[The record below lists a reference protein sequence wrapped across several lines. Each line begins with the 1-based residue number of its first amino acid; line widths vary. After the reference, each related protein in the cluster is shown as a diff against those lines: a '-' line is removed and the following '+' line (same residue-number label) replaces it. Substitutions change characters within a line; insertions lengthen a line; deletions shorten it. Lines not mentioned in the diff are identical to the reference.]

1 MICNGNKT
9 EICGGPNRL
18 NVYDYKEEWS
28 DDQTS
33 TSTTIIPP
41 RYVQHCVT
49 RLLVLRLY

>member
-49 RLLVLRLY
+49 RLLVLWLY